1 MAADALKIPVNINV
15 KKADHLQ
22 PLAFQV
28 GRALR
33 VMAAAGLC
41 DMAVAVKLDN
51 QPGLG
56 TVEINDL
63 IADGA
68 LPPEAKRIGAQ
79 EVKPEMAFL
88 RRHGLAESISLI
100 VKIGIKS
107 PA

>member
-1 MAADALKIPVNINV
+1 MAADAIKISVNINV

-22 PLAFQV
+22 PLALQV

-33 VMAAAGLC
+33 IMAAAGLC
-41 DMAVAVKLDN
+41 DVAVAVKLDN

-56 TVEINDL
+56 TVEINDV
-63 IADGA
+63 IADWA
-68 LPPEAKRIGAQ
+68 LSPEAKRIGAQ

-88 RRHGLAESISLI
+88 RRHGLAKSISLI
-100 VKIGIKS
+100 VEIGIVS